1 MEKKKLKAAWL
12 FPDILYLHGERGNM
26 LAFQRIA
33 GFAGA
38 EVEIDRIDLDTEE
51 FDPMAYDFIFCPP
64 GEIASF
70 PVLIEWLQPYRE
82 KLETYIAAGRVLLV
96 TGTSQCIFGGR
107 TIQEDETEFNGLGLF
122 DCDFKERKLVYGDD
136 LYFETGYGCEE
147 GETMEIFGSQ
157 IQMMDVESREAPFG
171 ILKYGFGN
179 SGEDRNEGSL
189 KMNSIFTN
197 TLGPIFVLNP
207 WLTKK
212 IVVQCLCNI
221 GVEIEEFNF
230 DVSLEKKSL
239 ETKTMFTDRK
249 VTRLHNCK

>member
-1 MEKKKLKAAWL
+1 MHLLFTGASGFLGKNTLPVLSQQFQISTVGLTPDEDYQINLCTTVPDLPEHFDIILHAAGKAHSVPKTEAEKQV
-12 FPDILYLHGERGNM
+12 FYDINYQGTVNLCQALEKSGLPR
-26 LAFQRIA
+26 A
-33 GFAGA
+33 
-38 EVEIDRIDLDTEE
+38 
-51 FDPMAYDFIFCPP
+51 FIF
-64 GEIASF
+64 ISTVA
-70 PVLIEWLQPYRE
+70 V
-82 KLETYIAAGRVLLV
+82 
-96 TGTSQCIFGGR
+96 
-107 TIQEDETEFNGLGLF
+107 
-122 DCDFKERKLVYGDD
+122 
-136 LYFETGYGCEE
+136 YGCEE